1 VKLLKSVGA
10 VGGMTLLSRVTGLVR
25 DIAFAQ
31 FLGSGL
37 MADAFFV
44 AFRIPNFLRRVF
56 GEGAFAVAFVPVYTE
71 YEARYPPHQARAF
84 LELMAGRLS
93 VILLALTVAG
103 VAGAPLVVMAIAP
116 GFLEDPAK
124 YDATVS
130 ALRLTFPYLFFISL
144 VAMAGGILNTRDRF
158 VVPAVT
164 PVLLNLCLIGAV
176 WLLLPRMANAA
187 LALALGVLLAG
198 IVQLAFQLPF
208 LRVCNRLP
216 RPRLKA
222 HGGNDEVGAQGVQQ
236 VFRLMLPAL
245 FGVSIAQINL
255 LINTLLASFLVTG
268 SVSWL
273 YYSDR
278 LMEFPLGVFGIALAT
293 VILPTLSAQYTRAA
307 EGAFADTM
315 DWALRLVFLV
325 TVPAAAALAV
335 LAFPLMVV
343 LFQRGEFSPND
354 ALMAA
359 RSLAAFALGLVP
371 FALVKVLAPGFY
383 ARQDTKTPVR
393 AGAVAMVVN
402 AVVAVVLVFSLA
414 HVGLA
419 LATSVAGVINA
430 ALLYRYLLRDTGF
443 TPSSGWGG
451 FLARITLATVAMAAL
466 LWYGMGEPQSW
477 LDAPVLERVGRL
489 AGWVLAGGGAYLAAL
504 YLLGIRVHRV
514 MVRLDHD

>member
-1 VKLLKSVGA
+1 
-10 VGGMTLLSRVTGLVR
+10 MTLLSRVTGLVR

-44 AFRIPNFLRRVF
+44 AFRIPNFLRRIF
-56 GEGAFAVAFVPVYTE
+56 GEGAFAVAFVPVYSE
-71 YEARYPPHQARAF
+71 YETRYPPHQARAF

-93 VILLALTVAG
+93 VILLVLTVVG
-103 VAGAPLVVMAIAP
+103 VAGAPVVVMAFAP

-130 ALRLTFPYLFFISL
+130 TLRLTFPYLFFISL
-144 VAMAGGILNTRDRF
+144 VAMAGGILNTRDRL
-158 VVPAVT
+158 VVPAAT

-176 WLLLPRMANAA
+176 WLLVPRMANAA
-187 LALALGVLLAG
+187 VALGLGVLLAG
-198 IVQLAFQLPF
+198 AVQLAFQLPF
-208 LRVCNRLP
+208 LHICNRLP

-222 HGGNDEVGAQGVQQ
+222 HGSNDEVGAQGVQQ
-236 VFRLMLPAL
+236 VFRLMLPAI
-245 FGVSIAQINL
+245 FGMSIAQINL

-293 VILPTLSAQYTRAA
+293 AILPTLSAQYTRAA
-307 EGAFADTM
+307 EGAFADTL

-325 TVPAAAALAV
+325 TVPAAALAV
-335 LAFPLMVV
+335 LATPFMAV
-343 LFQRGEFSPND
+343 LFERGEFSPND

-393 AGAVAMVVN
+393 AGVVAMGVNALVAVA
-402 AVVAVVLVFSLA
+402 LVFSLA

-419 LATSVAGVINA
+419 LATSVAGVVNA
-430 ALLYRYLLRDTGF
+430 ALLYRYLVRDTGF
-443 TPSSGWGG
+443 TPSAGWGG
-451 FLARITLATVAMAAL
+451 FLARITLATLAMAVL
-466 LWYGMGEPQSW
+466 LWYGRSEPQSW
-477 LDAPVLERVGRL
+477 FDIPEFERVGRL
-489 AGWVLAGGGAYLAAL
+489 AGLVLAGGGVYLAAL
-504 YLLGIRVHRV
+504 YLLGIRVHHYKR
-514 MVRLDHD
+514 

>member
-1 VKLLKSVGA
+1 MKLLKSVGA

-93 VILLALTVAG
+93 VILLALTVVG
-103 VAGAPLVVMAIAP
+103 VAGAPAVVMAIAP

-187 LALALGVLLAG
+187 VALGLGVLLAG
-198 IVQLAFQLPF
+198 AVQFAFQLPF

-222 HGGNDEVGAQGVQQ
+222 HGSNDEVGAQGVQQ

-255 LINTLLASFLVTG
+255 LVNTLLASFLVTG

-278 LMEFPLGVFGIALAT
+278 LMEFPLGVFGIALAI

-307 EGAFADTM
+307 EGAFADTL

-359 RSLAAFALGLVP
+359 RSLVAFALGLVP

-402 AVVAVVLVFSLA
+402 ALAAVVLVFSLA

-419 LATSVAGVINA
+419 LATSVAGVVNA
-430 ALLYRYLLRDTGF
+430 ALLYRYLVRDTGF
-443 TPSSGWGG
+443 TPAAGWGG
-451 FLARITLATVAMAAL
+451 FLARITLATLAMVVL
-466 LWYGMGEPQSW
+466 LWYGMGEAQIW

-489 AGWVLAGGGAYLAAL
+489 AGLVLAGGGVYLAAL
-504 YLLGIRVHRV
+504 YLLGIRVHRFL
-514 MVRLDHD
+514 R